1 MNFQNIFVQPE
12 NDPQNYYWF
21 DKGFTSE
28 ELDKISREVGNLPF
42 EKATTIG
49 ADTVSTDKK
58 VRSSNIKWIPQ
69 SQEWSWLYDKLTA
82 MTTEANTAL
91 WGFDL
96 YSAPES
102 IQYTEYYAAEG
113 GHYAW
118 HQDIGNG
125 IASRRKVSITVQL
138 SEDNEYEGG
147 DLELWG
153 GGEWIRQAPRGK
165 GNVVVFP
172 SYLMHRVKP
181 VTKGTRKSFVL
192 WVGGQHY
199 K

>member
-1 MNFQNIFVQPE
+1 MNFQNIFTQPE

-21 DKGFTSE
+21 DKGFTTE
-28 ELDKISREVGNLPF
+28 ELNKISEGVAAIEF
-42 EKATTIG
+42 EPATIIG
-49 ADTVSTDKK
+49 QTDKEK
-58 VRSSNIKWIPQ
+58 QKSVRSSNIKWIPQ
-69 SQEWSWLYDKLTA
+69 SQEWSWLYDKLTGMA
-82 MTTEANTAL
+82 VEANEAM

-96 YSAPES
+96 IAAPES
-102 IQYTEYYAAEG
+102 IQYTEYEASED
-113 GHYAW
+113 GHYTW

-125 IASRRKVSITVQL
+125 MASRRKVSLTVQL
-138 SEDNEYEGG
+138 SDDTEYEGG

-181 VTKGTRKSFVL
+181 ITKGTRKSFVL